1 MEFKIDYN
9 HDNTINLIASISNAI
24 WDKKSVHPELGIL
37 SSQYL
42 EKFDNIVLF
51 VLDWLAY
58 SFIEK
63 NFSHLFDFY
72 NHHIIHPVFPSATTP
87 ALTAI
92 ATWKTPQEHWLLSR
106 YTFFKEIWVVTAVLP
121 FCTRS
126 WTPLAG
132 KVDCTYFF
140 DTPSIYE
147 SSLRKNY
154 IFNRD
159 YLINSDYSKAFAKN
173 ATRVWCANFSDLC
186 WKLSDTIL
194 SSKDK
199 KYCYCYDPQ
208 FDWLCHEFW
217 INSGN
222 TKEYADY
229 LFSVLKDLSEKLKWS
244 NSVIIITAD
253 HGMIDSTAERN
264 LKVEDYPELESML
277 SMPTSW
283 EGRVVFCYVKAERRE
298 NFEKWIKENFNDYCD
313 CYKSSELLE
322 KGRFWCWEIHKW
334 FGDRLGDYA
343 LVMKENYIL
352 LDSVL
357 GQKREVIIWNHWW
370 VSKDENEILLL
381 WKEL

>member
-1 MEFKIDYN
+1 M
-9 HDNTINLIASISNAI
+9 
-24 WDKKSVHPELGIL
+24 
-37 SSQYL
+37 
-42 EKFDNIVLF
+42 
-51 VLDWLAY
+51 
-58 SFIEK
+58 
-63 NFSHLFDFY
+63 
-72 NHHIIHPVFPSATTP
+72 
-87 ALTAI
+87 
-92 ATWKTPQEHWLLSR
+92 
-106 YTFFKEIWVVTAVLP
+106 
-121 FCTRS
+121 
-126 WTPLAG
+126 
-132 KVDCTYFF
+132 
-140 DTPSIYE
+140 
-147 SSLRKNY
+147 
-154 IFNRD
+154 
-159 YLINSDYSKAFAKN
+159 
-173 ATRVWCANFSDLC
+173 C

-222 TKEYADY
+222 TKEYAYY

-244 NSVIIITAD
+244 NSVIIISAD

-370 VSKDENEILLL
+370 VSKDENEIPLL